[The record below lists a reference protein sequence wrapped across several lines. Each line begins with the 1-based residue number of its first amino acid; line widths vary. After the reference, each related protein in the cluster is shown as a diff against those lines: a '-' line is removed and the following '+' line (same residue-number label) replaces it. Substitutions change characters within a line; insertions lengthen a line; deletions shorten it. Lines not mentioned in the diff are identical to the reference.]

1 MALSI
6 SDVAHRHSAFIR
18 QQLEEMERLLQ
29 PSSIEDEELVRRA
42 VFSVR
47 NKSVLFERFVAQKD
61 VLFTVVQDVRPA
73 EVTVDFSQQ
82 LIVCTCPQQN
92 CCRHKLGVILG
103 LYQYLGSV
111 QEWTSNWRAQKNVH
125 LKSLATERSPESW
138 QRMVDEVMQ
147 HLLYGSKAIESYSI
161 SALLTTV
168 HSKLQRYT
176 PLEREWQPL
185 FKLFMELAVLN
196 KLWAHLNQTNSSVHN
211 YYFEAAMNIRL
222 ETIQAITSELSTKSR
237 LFATDPFFD
246 AIQDSVREL
255 LFEKDGQPQIRFQFY
270 LTIWTDVFNE
280 KNRYEKE
287 LFLLEKLHVNS
298 DFPIATGHTLFYVLL
313 RDSAKLNEQLSYI
326 DTSDLHFYLLIAK
339 LASKHYMEGLQIL
352 LKAMLL
358 HLENF
363 IHNTL
368 APQQRPPFI
377 KEVNALYANIELFEQ
392 EAVVLYQ
399 AFGRYGIQPYA
410 DFLLR
415 QARYDEWVALQQ
427 LYPSSISYLE
437 ARGLKTV
444 VNEAPAAALPLYHY
458 YALEELRQK
467 SRLNYKQAIR
477 IWKSMKSVAKKA
489 GKMTYWTNY
498 MQTVQKQFK
507 RLRALQEELDKSNLI

>member
-6 SDVAHRHSAFIR
+6 SDVARRHSVFIR

-29 PSSIEDEELVRRA
+29 PSSVEDEELVRRA

-47 NKSVLFERFVAQKD
+47 NKSVLFERFLPQKD

-73 EVTVDFSQQ
+73 EVTVDFEQQ
-82 LIVCTCPQQN
+82 LIICTCPQQN

-111 QEWTSNWRAQKNVH
+111 QEWTSKWRAQKNVH

-147 HLLYGSKAIESYSI
+147 HLLHGAKAIESYSI
-161 SALLTTV
+161 SALLTTT

-185 FKLFMELAVLN
+185 FKLFMELSVLN
-196 KLWAHLNQTNSSVHN
+196 KLWSHLNRTDSSINNH
-211 YYFEAAMNIRL
+211 YFEVAINSRL
-222 ETIQAITSELSTKSR
+222 ETVQTIVSELGAKSR
-237 LFATDPFFD
+237 LFATDPFYD

-255 LFEKDGQPQIRFQFY
+255 LFERSGQPQIRFQLY
-270 LTIWTDVFNE
+270 LIIWTDVFNE

-287 LFLLEKLHVNS
+287 LFLLEKLRTDS
-298 DFPIATGHTLFYVLL
+298 DFPIAISPTLFYVLL
-313 RDSAKLNEQLSYI
+313 RNSEKLDEQLSDL
-326 DTSDLHFYLLIAK
+326 DTQHLHFYMLIAQ
-339 LASKHYMEGLQIL
+339 LASKHYMEGLQSL
-352 LKAMLL
+352 LKAMLPY
-358 HLENF
+358 LEDF
-363 IHNTL
+363 IHHVL
-368 APQQRPPFI
+368 APQHRPSFI
-377 KEVNALYANIELFEQ
+377 KEVNALYSSIAISEQ

-415 QARYDEWVALQQ
+415 QERYDEWVALQQ
-427 LYPSSISYLE
+427 LFPSSISYLE

-444 VNEAPAAALPLYHY
+444 VNESPADALPLYHY

-477 IWKSMKSVAKKA
+477 IWKSMKTVAKKA

-498 MQTVQKQFK
+498 MQTVQKQYK

>member
-6 SDVAHRHSAFIR
+6 SDVARRYSAFIR

-47 NKSVLFERFVAQKD
+47 NKSVLFERFLPQKD

-73 EVTVDFSQQ
+73 EVTVDFGQQ
-82 LIVCTCPQQN
+82 LIICTCPQQN

-111 QEWTSNWRAQKNVH
+111 QEWTSKWRAQKNVH

-147 HLLYGSKAIESYSI
+147 HSLHGAKAIESYSI
-161 SALLTTV
+161 SALLTTT
-168 HSKLQRYT
+168 HTKLQRYT

-185 FKLFMELAVLN
+185 FKLFMELSVLN
-196 KLWAHLNQTNSSVHN
+196 KLWIHLNHTNSPIDN
-211 YYFEAAMNIRL
+211 YYFEAAMNHRL
-222 ETIQAITSELSTKSR
+222 DIVHTIVSELGSKSR
-237 LFATDPFFD
+237 LFATDPFYD
-246 AIQDSVREL
+246 AIQDLVREL
-255 LFEKDGQPQIRFQFY
+255 LFERSGRPQIRFQFY
-270 LTIWTDVFNE
+270 LTIWTEVFTE
-280 KNRYEKE
+280 KARYEKE
-287 LFLLEKLHVNS
+287 LFLLEKLHTTS
-298 DFPIATGHTLFYVLL
+298 DFPMTVNRTLFYVLL
-313 RDSAKLNEQLSYI
+313 KDCEKLDEQLSYLEQ
-326 DTSDLHFYLLIAK
+326 SQLAFYLPIAK
-339 LASKHYMEGLQIL
+339 LALKHYMEGLQLL
-352 LKAMLL
+352 LKVILPF
-358 HLENF
+358 LENF
-363 IHNTL
+363 IHTTL
-368 APQQRPPFI
+368 APQQRPLFI
-377 KEVNALYANIELFEQ
+377 KDINALYSAIELSEQ
-392 EAVVLYQ
+392 EAVILYQ

-410 DFLLR
+410 DFLL
-415 QARYDEWVALQQ
+415 QKARYEEWVALQQ
-427 LYPSSISYLE
+427 LYPSSISHLE

-444 VNEAPAAALPLYHY
+444 IQEAPAAVLPLYHY

-467 SRLNYKQAIR
+467 SRMNYKQAIR
-477 IWKSMKSVAKKA
+477 IWKSMKSAAKKA

-498 MQTVQKQFK
+498 MQTMQQKYK